1 MNCRDDITPV
11 TSIKYFNVKYF
22 KCHFDPCLS
31 LSKKLLGTYL
41 QWDGTVGN
49 YIIKKA
55 ILQSHK
61 YGVLWPKVRKVQL

>member
-11 TSIKYFNVKYF
+11 TSIKYF
-22 KCHFDPCLS
+22 KCPFDPCLP

-49 YIIKKA
+49 YIINKGYVA
-55 ILQSHK
+55 IT
-61 YGVLWPKVRKVQL
+61 